1 MNRIKKLR
9 YAGVIAG
16 VGLAVVMFSNGV
28 YANTSP
34 KETQEE
40 TDIPVLA
47 FEFTDEAAADNSVNA
62 ASATA
67 ETDTEEF
74 TGDEAIDKEVTD
86 KENTGDEAT
95 SEKTTEEPAADK
107 QTIDKEA
114 IDEKATE
121 EDLELAAGA
130 GEVLDNIESQE
141 TLGRSAGAGEVF
153 DQAENALNEPAMQTQ
168 NIEQEEDA
176 QQKAEPETH
185 WGYTNLGIAHV
196 DNHLNIREE
205 PNENGKLIGKLSK
218 DAACEILEIDENG
231 WAHIKSGKVEGY
243 CSTEFLYLGEE
254 AVARGREVA
263 SMIAIVNTQTLK
275 VREQPNTDS
284 TVITLIPEEEQLEVV
299 EIMEN
304 GWIKFLLDDEEA
316 YVSGEYVDVE
326 ERLEKAVTLTELKYG
341 QGVSDVR
348 VDLVQYAKQFVGNP
362 YVWGGTSLTN
372 GADCSGFTLSIFK
385 KYGVSLPH
393 HAASQAQLGTKVDY
407 SSAQPGD
414 LVFYAKN
421 GRINHVA
428 IYIGNGQVIHASS
441 PKTGIKISSW
451 NYRTPAGIRR
461 YLAN

>member
-34 KETQEE
+34 KEKQEE

-47 FEFTDEAAADNSVNA
+47 FEFTEEAAADNSVNA

-67 ETDTEEF
+67 ETDTEEI
-74 TGDEAIDKEVTD
+74 TSDEVIDKEV
-86 KENTGDEAT
+86 TGDEAT
-95 SEKTTEEPAADK
+95 SEKATEEPAADK

-153 DQAENALNEPAMQTQ
+153 DQAESALNEPAMQTQ

-176 QQKAEPETH
+176 QQPAEPETH

-372 GADCSGFTLSIFK
+372 GTDCSGFVMSVYAHFGYSLPRTSGAQAGCGR
-385 KYGVSLPH
+385 GVS
-393 HAASQAQLGTKVDY
+393 Y
-407 SSAQPGD
+407 SEAQPGD
-414 LVFYAKN
+414 IICYSGHVALYMGG
-421 GRINHVA
+421 GRIVGA
-428 IYIGNGQVIHASS
+428 QSS
-441 PKTGIKISSW
+441 RTGITTQ
-451 NYRTPAGIRR
+451 NATYRTIIAVRR
-461 YLAN
+461 IIN

>member
-34 KETQEE
+34 KEKQEE

-47 FEFTDEAAADNSVNA
+47 FEFTEEAAADNPVNT

-67 ETDTEEF
+67 ETDTEEI
-74 TGDEAIDKEVTD
+74 TSDEAADKEVAD
-86 KENTGDEAT
+86 KEATGDEAT
-95 SEKTTEEPAADK
+95 SGKATEEPAADK
-107 QTIDKEA
+107 ET
-114 IDEKATE
+114 IDEKVTE
-121 EDLELAAGA
+121 EDLELSAGA

>member
-34 KETQEE
+34 KEKQEE

-47 FEFTDEAAADNSVNA
+47 FEFTEEAAADNSVNA

-67 ETDTEEF
+67 ETDTEEI
-74 TGDEAIDKEVTD
+74 TSDEVIDKEV
-86 KENTGDEAT
+86 TGDEAT
-95 SEKTTEEPAADK
+95 SEKATEEPAADK

-153 DQAENALNEPAMQTQ
+153 DQAESALNEPAMQTQ

-176 QQKAEPETH
+176 QQPAEPETH

-372 GADCSGFTLSIFK
+372 GADCSGFVQSVYANFGIALPRTT
-385 KYGVSLPH
+385 YDMVNVGYEVSYD
-393 HAASQAQLGTKVDY
+393 QAL
-407 SSAQPGD
+407 PGD
-414 LVFYAKN
+414 LVLYDGHVGLYMGDGTIVNAMNEAQGIGICTATYAP
-421 GRINHVA
+421 I
-428 IYIGNGQVIHASS
+428 I
-441 PKTGIKISSW
+441 T
-451 NYRTPAGIRR
+451 IRR
-461 YLAN
+461 VL

>member
-40 TDIPVLA
+40 TEVAVISFD
-47 FEFTDEAAADNSVNA
+47 FSENTDES
-62 ASATA
+62 
-67 ETDTEEF
+67 E
-74 TGDEAIDKEVTD
+74 
-86 KENTGDEAT
+86 
-95 SEKTTEEPAADK
+95 EKTGEEASTMNESD
-107 QTIDKEA
+107 
-114 IDEKATE
+114 DEDVVN
-121 EDLELAAGA
+121 EDMDLAAGA
-130 GEVLDNIESQE
+130 GEVLENIEDNSE
-141 TLGRSAGAGEVF
+141 ILGRSAGVGEVLE
-153 DQAENALNEPAMQTQ
+153 QAENEPEEQMIQTQ
-168 NIEQEEDA
+168 STQTQEDA
-176 QQKAEPETH
+176 EKPAEPETH

-218 DAACEILEIDENG
+218 DAACEVLEIDENG

-284 TVITLIPEEEQLEVV
+284 IVITLIPEEEQLEVV

-372 GADCSGFTLSIFK
+372 GADCSGFTLSIYK

-407 SSAQPGD
+407 NSAQPGD

>member
-40 TDIPVLA
+40 TEVAVISFD
-47 FEFTDEAAADNSVNA
+47 FSENTDES
-62 ASATA
+62 
-67 ETDTEEF
+67 EEK
-74 TGDEAIDKEVTD
+74 TGDEASTMNESDD
-86 KENTGDEAT
+86 ENAGDE
-95 SEKTTEEPAADK
+95 DM
-107 QTIDKEA
+107 D
-114 IDEKATE
+114 
-121 EDLELAAGA
+121 LAAGA
-130 GEVLDNIESQE
+130 GEVLENIEDNSE
-141 TLGRSAGAGEVF
+141 ILGRSAGAGEVLE
-153 DQAENALNEPAMQTQ
+153 QAENEPEEQMIQTQ
-168 NIEQEEDA
+168 STQTQEDA
-176 QQKAEPETH
+176 EKPAEPETH

-284 TVITLIPEEEQLEVV
+284 IVITLIPEEEQLEVV

-372 GADCSGFTLSIFK
+372 GADCSGFTLSIYK

-407 SSAQPGD
+407 NSAQPGD

>member
-40 TDIPVLA
+40 TEVAVISFD
-47 FEFTDEAAADNSVNA
+47 FSENTDES
-62 ASATA
+62 
-67 ETDTEEF
+67 EEK
-74 TGDEAIDKEVTD
+74 TGDEASTMNESDD
-86 KENTGDEAT
+86 ENAGDE
-95 SEKTTEEPAADK
+95 DM
-107 QTIDKEA
+107 D
-114 IDEKATE
+114 
-121 EDLELAAGA
+121 LAAGA
-130 GEVLDNIESQE
+130 GEVLENIEDNSE
-141 TLGRSAGAGEVF
+141 ILGRSAGAGEVLE
-153 DQAENALNEPAMQTQ
+153 QAENEPEEQMIQTQ
-168 NIEQEEDA
+168 STQTQEDA
-176 QQKAEPETH
+176 EKPAEPETH

-372 GADCSGFTLSIFK
+372 GADCSGFTLSIYK

-407 SSAQPGD
+407 NSAQPGD

>member
-40 TDIPVLA
+40 TEVAVISFD
-47 FEFTDEAAADNSVNA
+47 FSENTDESDDENA
-62 ASATA
+62 
-67 ETDTEEF
+67 
-74 TGDEAIDKEVTD
+74 GDEDMD
-86 KENTGDEAT
+86 
-95 SEKTTEEPAADK
+95 
-107 QTIDKEA
+107 
-114 IDEKATE
+114 
-121 EDLELAAGA
+121 LAAGA
-130 GEVLDNIESQE
+130 GEVLENIEDNSE
-141 TLGRSAGAGEVF
+141 ILGRSAGAGEVLE
-153 DQAENALNEPAMQTQ
+153 QAENEPEEQMIQTQ
-168 NIEQEEDA
+168 STQTQEDA
-176 QQKAEPETH
+176 EKPAEPETH

-284 TVITLIPEEEQLEVV
+284 IVITLIPEEEQLEVV

-372 GADCSGFTLSIFK
+372 GADCSGFTLSIYK

-407 SSAQPGD
+407 NSAQPGD

>member
-47 FEFTDEAAADNSVNA
+47 FEFPEEAAADNSVNA

-67 ETDTEEF
+67 ETDTEEI
-74 TGDEAIDKEVTD
+74 TGDEAIDKEVT
-86 KENTGDEAT
+86 GDEAT
-95 SEKTTEEPAADK
+95 SEKATEEPVADK
-107 QTIDKEA
+107 ETIGKEA
-114 IDEKATE
+114 IDEKVTE

-153 DQAENALNEPAMQTQ
+153 DQAESALNEPAVQAQ
-168 NIEQEEDA
+168 NTGQEEDA
-176 QQKAEPETH
+176 QQTAEPETY

-218 DAACEILEIDENG
+218 DAACEVLEIDENG

-348 VDLVQYAKQFVGNP
+348 VDMVQYAKQFVGNP

>member
-47 FEFTDEAAADNSVNA
+47 FEFPEEAAADNSVNA

-67 ETDTEEF
+67 ETDTEEI

-86 KENTGDEAT
+86 KEATGDEAT
-95 SEKTTEEPAADK
+95 SEKATEEPAADK
-107 QTIDKEA
+107 EAIDKEA
-114 IDEKATE
+114 IDEEATE

-176 QQKAEPETH
+176 QQTAEPETY

-304 GWIKFLLDDEEA
+304 GWIKFLLDDKEA

>member
-34 KETQEE
+34 KEKQEE

-176 QQKAEPETH
+176 QQTAEPETH

>member
-34 KETQEE
+34 KEKQEE

-47 FEFTDEAAADNSVNA
+47 FEFTEEAAADNSVNT

-67 ETDTEEF
+67 ETNTEEI
-74 TGDEAIDKEVTD
+74 TDDEAADKEVTD
-86 KENTGDEAT
+86 KEATGDEAT
-95 SEKTTEEPAADK
+95 SGKATEEPAADK
-107 QTIDKEA
+107 ET
-114 IDEKATE
+114 IDEKVTE
-121 EDLELAAGA
+121 EDLELSAGA

-176 QQKAEPETH
+176 QQTAEPETY

>member
-40 TDIPVLA
+40 TEVAVISFD
-47 FEFTDEAAADNSVNA
+47 FSENTDES
-62 ASATA
+62 
-67 ETDTEEF
+67 EEK
-74 TGDEAIDKEVTD
+74 TGDEASTMNESD
-86 KENTGDEAT
+86 DED
-95 SEKTTEEPAADK
+95 AAN
-107 QTIDKEA
+107 
-114 IDEKATE
+114 
-121 EDLELAAGA
+121 EDMDLAAGA
-130 GEVLDNIESQE
+130 GEVLENIEDNSE
-141 TLGRSAGAGEVF
+141 ILRRSAGAGEVLE
-153 DQAENALNEPAMQTQ
+153 QAENEPEEQMIQTQ
-168 NIEQEEDA
+168 STQTQEDA
-176 QQKAEPETH
+176 EKPAEPETH

-218 DAACEILEIDENG
+218 DAACEVLEIDENG

-284 TVITLIPEEEQLEVV
+284 IVITLIPEEEQLEVV

-372 GADCSGFTLSIFK
+372 GADCSGFTLSIYK

-407 SSAQPGD
+407 NSAQPGD

>member
-28 YANTSP
+28 YANTNP
-34 KETQEE
+34 KETKEDTEVQVLSFDFSENTEE
-40 TDIPVLA
+40 
-47 FEFTDEAAADNSVNA
+47 
-62 ASATA
+62 SATEQDA
-67 ETDTEEF
+67 E
-74 TGDEAIDKEVTD
+74 
-86 KENTGDEAT
+86 
-95 SEKTTEEPAADK
+95 
-107 QTIDKEA
+107 Q
-114 IDEKATE
+114 
-121 EDLELAAGA
+121 DLELAAGA
-130 GEVLDNIESQE
+130 GEVLENIEDKEETQE
-141 TLGRSAGAGEVF
+141 IEGRAIGAENISERTEADETGAAVELSAGAGEVF
-153 DQAENALNEPAMQTQ
+153 DQSGEASEEQTEQSESVEPQT
-168 NIEQEEDA
+168 DA
-176 QQKAEPETH
+176 AKETTPETH

-205 PNENGKLIGKLSK
+205 PNENGKLIGKLPK
-218 DAACEILEIDENG
+218 DAACEVLDIDENG

-243 CSTEFLYLGEE
+243 CSTEFLYLDD
-254 AVARGREVA
+254 AAISRGREVA
-263 SMIAIVNTQTLK
+263 SMLAVVNTQTLK
-275 VREQPNTDS
+275 VREEPNTDS
-284 TVITLIPEEEQLEVV
+284 VVITLIPEEEELEVV
-299 EIMEN
+299 EIMDN